1 MSGERPRE
9 TVRELVRIVGYTLGA
24 ALILGMYLIVPVLLA
39 LQGHVPALGTRMLI
53 AVALL
58 VVVEVP
64 VVAILVRTASP
75 HSPGRRRGHECR

>member
-9 TVRELVRIVGYTLGA
+9 TVRELGRIVGYTLGA

-39 LQGHVPALGTRMLI
+39 LQGQVPALGTRMLI

-58 VVVEVP
+58 VVVEAP
-64 VVAILVRTASP
+64 VVGVLVRTTL
-75 HSPGRRRGHECR
+75 PGGLARRRRNDRR

>member
-58 VVVEVP
+58 VVVEAP
-64 VVAILVRTASP
+64 VVGVLVRTTL
-75 HSPGRRRGHECR
+75 PGGPARRRGHERR

>member
-9 TVRELVRIVGYTLGA
+9 TVRELARIVGYTLGA

-39 LQGHVPALGTRMLI
+39 LQGQVPALGTRMLI

-58 VVVEVP
+58 VVVEAP
-64 VVAILVRTASP
+64 VVGVLVWTASP
-75 HSPGRRRGHECR
+75 HGPGRRHGHERR